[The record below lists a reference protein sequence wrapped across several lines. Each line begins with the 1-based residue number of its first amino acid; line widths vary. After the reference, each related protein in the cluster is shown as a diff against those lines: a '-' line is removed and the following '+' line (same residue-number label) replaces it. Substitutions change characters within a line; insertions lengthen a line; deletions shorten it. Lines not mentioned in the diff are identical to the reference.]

1 MRCLVET
8 IRRRR
13 NEVSDTKEFDT
24 ERLSLGRGADQD
36 IHLQTRLAGLSHA
49 VIEQESDGNLHIR
62 ALAPHRILYNG
73 RKLTESVLNPGDEFS
88 IGSVY
93 FTVREAAEP
102 YHLHLEIKEPTGRQS
117 KELEDALLATVNPDY
132 GLSGF
137 SMRRAAWFLS
147 LTIVILFLLLPL
159 AGFIYQPLG
168 IWLRTLPVVSDL
180 SWSPGPISSAHSF
193 FGADCNRCH
202 EHAFV
207 SVQNSACTTC
217 HKDTPHHV
225 NEKLLQSIA
234 ALDSN
239 RCASCHKEHDGFQ
252 ASSLIR
258 HDQAL
263 CTDCHKDIKAI
274 APDTRLSDVSDFGKN
289 HPEFKVTV
297 TPFADDLSQPLRIAL
312 DQKDRLMELSNL
324 EFSHALH
331 LNKEGVKTPDRGKV
345 KLDCANCHKPE
356 QPDGKYMAKLD
367 FESQCHECHKL
378 NFEAEDPKQEI
389 PHGNDAIVL
398 TFLEGYYSARALKGD
413 YRHLSA
419 PQVIRERLR
428 PGEELTPEEN
438 LEIKA
443 WAVDYARDVNSE
455 VMRFRVCGKCHTV
468 TKNRDSSEENSR
480 PWKIEPL
487 GFNQRKLPMA
497 EFDHDKHKTQKCTD
511 CHEAEK
517 SEHSEDVLLKGIA
530 DCRTCHG
537 GADAKNKV
545 ASTCIDCHRFHT
557 SPSLTMEGKKIETPS
572 KVHSSPGTE
581 SPPPVGNNVNPRPDI
596 R

>member
-8 IRRRR
+8 IRRG
-13 NEVSDTKEFDT
+13 EISEAQDFDT

-36 IHLQTRLAGLSHA
+36 IRLQSRLAGLNHA
-49 VIEQESDGNLHIR
+49 VIEQESDGKLHIR
-62 ALAPHRILYNG
+62 AVAPNRILYNG
-73 RKLTESVLNPGDEFS
+73 RKLTESVLTPGDEFS
-88 IGSVY
+88 LGTVY
-93 FTVREAAEP
+93 FTVREAPEA
-102 YHLHLEIKEPTGRQS
+102 YNLRLEIKEPTGRQS
-117 KELEDALLATVNPDY
+117 KELEDALLATINPEA

-147 LTIVILFLLLPL
+147 LAIVILFFLLPL
-159 AGFIYQPLG
+159 AGFIYKPLG

-207 SVQNSACTTC
+207 SVQNSACTAC

-225 NEKLLQSIA
+225 DGKFQESIA

-239 RCASCHKEHDGFQ
+239 RCASCHKEHTGSQ
-252 ASSLIR
+252 ALSLIR
-258 HDQAL
+258 HDEAL
-263 CTDCHKDIKAI
+263 CTSCHKDIKAI
-274 APDTRLSDVSDFGKN
+274 APDTKLSDVSDFGED
-289 HPEFKVTV
+289 HPEFKVTIA
-297 TPFADDLSQPLRIAL
+297 PFADDTSQPLRIPL

-324 EFSHALH
+324 EFSHAAH
-331 LNKEGVKTPDRGKV
+331 LKKEGIKSPDRGKV
-345 KLDCANCHKPE
+345 RLDCANCHQPE

-378 NFEAEDPKQEI
+378 NFEAEDPKQEM

-419 PQVIRERLR
+419 PQVIRDRLR
-428 PGEELTPEEN
+428 PGEELTPQEN
-438 LEIKA
+438 LEIKE
-443 WAVDYARDVNSE
+443 WAVKYARDVNSE
-455 VMRFRVCGKCHTV
+455 TMRFRVCGKCHTV
-468 TKNRDSSEENSR
+468 SKNQESNQGDKQWR

-487 GFNQRKLPMA
+487 GFNEHKFPKTK
-497 EFDHDKHKTQKCTD
+497 FDHDKHKTQKCTD
-511 CHEAEK
+511 CHDAEK
-517 SEHSEDVLLKGIA
+517 SEHSEDVLLKGI
-530 DCRTCHG
+530 DSCRECHG

-545 ASTCIDCHRFHT
+545 ASTCIDCHGFHT

-572 KVHSSPGTE
+572 KVESSPVIE
-581 SPPPVGNNVNPRPDI
+581 SPPARSDASPRSDT